1 MIAVTKNF
9 TLKSLCP
16 QAYNVSSRQQQL
28 ARLTPSK
35 LIELAYLSALLEH
48 YPCSSSQP
56 LSHKVEVIRN
66 FLEEV
71 VQVVPLESILYAIA
85 NGNCNVVLSCS
96 KALIASDLDLPPSS
110 LMLSGFEVVV
120 PRLLLGVPSQIALMI
135 NKETEKKNSRFR
147 AHYLIKEKSGEM
159 SIATFP
165 RIPGVLRPTPFAP
178 PLAQFKLSPEELEFV
193 GIPEIKK
200 VGEFFEKMHFSLIT
214 QVEHG
219 GLQRGVI
226 SGLNIEDLYPV
237 SGKSFQQSHA
247 ILKSPLDILIDGR
260 KELASL
266 ATRTQLQFQMET
278 TSLAEMKQKG
288 STYLN
293 QEMLG
298 KVNKIQNNDLA
309 TCTALLGGFMEQ
321 QEVNIPL
328 VKSQKAKYS
337 TALELSAAATVGVW
351 ALFSL
356 NYSDI
361 QPILSKCRG
370 DQLLVKI
377 LDYIKTVL
385 GPQSVAPDDAPYA
398 AKLQFMVQGMTKT
411 VTCNSQYI
419 SYSFERQ
426 LVDLCK
432 EREIDASVSLNSLT
446 TRWSKLFKGTT
457 FSLVALSHR
466 PLIARWLKWALMV
479 HNLREELAKYTA
491 VGVAGLVNS
500 GKSVLVNTLF
510 GINV

>member
-1 MIAVTKNF
+1 MAK
-9 TLKSLCP
+9 
-16 QAYNVSSRQQQL
+16 
-28 ARLTPSK
+28 LTPSK
-35 LIELAYLSALLEH
+35 LIELAYLSALLEQ
-48 YPCSSSQP
+48 YPYSSSQP
-56 LSHKVEVIRN
+56 LSHKVEVITK
-66 FLEEV
+66 FLKEV

-85 NGNCNVVLSCS
+85 TGSYNVALSCS
-96 KALIASDLDLPPSS
+96 KALAACDLDLPQSS
-110 LMLSGFEVVV
+110 LMMDGFGVAM
-120 PRLLLGVPSQIALMI
+120 PRLLWGIPRQLALVA
-135 NKETEKKNSRFR
+135 ESEAEKQLPQWTS
-147 AHYLIKEKSGEM
+147 LIHSIRQEKSGKM
-159 SIATFP
+159 IYAIFP
-165 RIPGVLRPTPFAP
+165 RIPGVLDHMPFSP
-178 PLAQFKLSPEELEFV
+178 PLAQFKFSQEELEFV
-193 GIPEIKK
+193 DNPEIKK
-200 VGEFFEKMHFSLIT
+200 MGKCLQNIYDSLLA
-214 QVEHG
+214 QVEHQG
-219 GLQRGVI
+219 RNQSSKVV
-226 SGLNIEDLYPV
+226 SGLNIELLYPI
-237 SGKSFQQSHA
+237 SGKSSQQGDV
-247 ILKSPLDILIDGR
+247 ILKSPLDILTDGR

-266 ATRTQLQFQMET
+266 ATRAQLQFRAET
-278 TSLAEMKQKG
+278 TSSAEMKLTG
-288 STYLN
+288 STHLLN
-293 QEMLG
+293 QKMLEA
-298 KVNKIQNNDLA
+298 VNNIRNNDLA
-309 TCTALLGGFMEQ
+309 TCEALLGGFMEQ

-328 VKSQKAKYS
+328 VKSRQANHS
-337 TALELSAAATVGVW
+337 PALELSAAATVGVW

-361 QPILSKCRG
+361 QPILSKCHG

-377 LDYIKTVL
+377 HDYVNTIL

-419 SYSFERQ
+419 SYSLERQ

-432 EREIDASVSLNSLT
+432 ECEIDASISHDSLT